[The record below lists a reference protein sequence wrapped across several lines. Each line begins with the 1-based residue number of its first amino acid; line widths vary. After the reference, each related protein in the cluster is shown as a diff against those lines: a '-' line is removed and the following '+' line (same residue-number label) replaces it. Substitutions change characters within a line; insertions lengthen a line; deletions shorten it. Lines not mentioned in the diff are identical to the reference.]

1 MPLPQMDPLDLR
13 VIAALQVNGR
23 ASWRSVAQALGEGER
38 TVARRGTRLLESGLV
53 RVVGLENFAE
63 TVVVRLRCRPG
74 RAAEAGRALAARE
87 DAVFSCRV
95 TGTDDVVAELQ
106 CPAARLAELTGEELP
121 ALPGAAAIA
130 TDPVLH
136 YYRTAREWRPGLL
149 TPAEAAVLEPAA
161 VPVQGP
167 TPAPVDRTP
176 DERAILRALAR
187 DGRLTLEELA
197 ALAGVSKAT
206 AGRRL
211 EALQSSARLAIRAV
225 VEPAALGFPVEGL
238 LWVRVRPAAM
248 EETARRLLSL
258 PAVRYLAA
266 LAGDF
271 PLLVNTAHRSR
282 EELQRFLVD
291 SGWAREVDQVRTTLV
306 VESLRRGGADGT
318 DHNSASSLR
327 FGSHEPDPVSL

>member
-1 MPLPQMDPLDLR
+1 MPHPHMDPLDLR
-13 VIAALQVNGR
+13 VTAALQVNGR
-23 ASWRSVAQALGEGER
+23 ASWRSVAQVLGEGER

-106 CPAARLAELTGEELP
+106 CPASRLAGLTGEELP
-121 ALPGAAAIA
+121 ALPGVAAIA
-130 TDPVLH
+130 TAPVLH

-149 TPAEAAVLEPAA
+149 TLEEAAALEPDA

-167 TPAPVDRTP
+167 TPAPADRTA

-211 EALQSSARLAIRAV
+211 EALQSTARLAIRAV
-225 VEPAALGFPVEGL
+225 VDPADLGFPVEGL
-238 LWVRVRPAAM
+238 LWVRVRPAAL
-248 EETARRLLSL
+248 ERTAQRLLRLAS
-258 PAVRYLAA
+258 VRYLAT

-282 EELQRFLVD
+282 GELQRFLVD
-291 SGWAREVDQVRTTLV
+291 AGWAQDVDQVRATLV
-306 VESLRRGGADGT
+306 VESLRRGGAVGL
-318 DHNSASSLR
+318 DH
-327 FGSHEPDPVSL
+327 P